1 MGNVCHFSEA
11 SKCDG
16 RNKIFDFGRDA
27 FYGTT
32 GNDTIYAA
40 DWIVTSTGQQY
51 GPYGDSVDY
60 GGGIYTVYIDRL
72 SFPPLCGR
80 DDFIQ
85 NCEHVIVENPPS
97 ATQPAMSPLTT
108 GMEQHGTALISSKP

>member
-1 MGNVCHFSEA
+1 M
-11 SKCDG
+11 
-16 RNKIFDFGRDA
+16 IFDFGRDA

-72 SFPPLCGR
+72 SFPPLRGR

-85 NCEHVIVENPPS
+85 NCEHVIVGNPLS
-97 ATQPAMSPLTT
+97 ATQRDESSDHWDGAARHSTNLVK
-108 GMEQHGTALISSKP
+108 ALQQVSVDMTHIA